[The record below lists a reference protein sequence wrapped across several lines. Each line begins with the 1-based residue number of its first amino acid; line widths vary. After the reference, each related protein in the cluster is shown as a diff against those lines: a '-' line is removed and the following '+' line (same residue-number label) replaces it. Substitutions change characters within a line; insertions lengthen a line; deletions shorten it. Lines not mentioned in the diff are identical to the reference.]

1 MYRIMEHSSR
11 AIVGNSNSTH
21 ELTTT
26 AKASSSMNMLLPPIL
41 PNFLPFWSQNVLE
54 QSLKEIHSF
63 ASSFNP
69 RGVTH

>member
-1 MYRIMEHSSR
+1 MYRIMEHFSR

-41 PNFLPFWSQNVLE
+41 PFFFAFLEPKCLGAKFEGN
-54 QSLKEIHSF
+54 
-63 ASSFNP
+63 
-69 RGVTH
+69 T